1 MPDSYICQK
10 YSGNSLNVES
20 LKNGGLAS
28 KVRGKPWPPQ
38 EAGSLR
44 VVVSSFLSHFI
55 SSAYS
60 DETMLHRMSENG
72 LRYDK
77 QVQVNGN
84 ELNGGCGEPEWI
96 SLSRKLRAKF
106 VEGHIGGCLR
116 ADLVILTRGQMTY
129 WAAPH
134 LLNLLTT
141 PRKVSSTLTMTQSS
155 SSSFDRRQQLRDHH
169 NLHIKL
175 MWRRP
180 NVEEFCLYQCRICS

>member
-1 MPDSYICQK
+1 ILFFISSLSSESSLPRTSSESKLVAEAQQFSIEAKLKRKKSDLGRSAVLIQTWERRTRNDSLPKRQQTLRNRFQNKENIGDLAAMPDSYICQK

-28 KVRGKPWPPQ
+28 KVR
-38 EAGSLR
+38 A
-44 VVVSSFLSHFI
+44 
-55 SSAYS
+55 AYS

-106 VEGHIGGCLR
+106 VEGHIG
-116 ADLVILTRGQMTY
+116 
-129 WAAPH
+129 
-134 LLNLLTT
+134 
-141 PRKVSSTLTMTQSS
+141 TL
-155 SSSFDRRQQLRDHH
+155 
-169 NLHIKL
+169 
-175 MWRRP
+175 
-180 NVEEFCLYQCRICS
+180 